1 MIRTLVSNQLALRN
15 PISDEVHNECL
26 AECFRIVY
34 HIELTDHDCSLQEEQ
49 FDNWDDL
56 VRFVAEAPE
65 LFIQG
70 SGISEFRIWTEYEDF
85 SDKI

>member
-15 PISDEVHNECL
+15 PISVEVHNECL

-70 SGISEFRIWTEYEDF
+70 SGISEFKIWTEYENF

>member
-1 MIRTLVSNQLALRN
+1 MIRTLVSNKLALRN
-15 PISDEVHNECL
+15 PISVEVHNECL

-34 HIELTDHDCSLQEEQ
+34 HIELTDHDASLQEEQ

-65 LFIQG
+65 LFIEG
-70 SGISEFRIWTEYEDF
+70 SGISEFKIWTECVDF
-85 SDKI
+85 SDKL

>member
-1 MIRTLVSNQLALRN
+1 MIRTLVSNKLALRN
-15 PISDEVHNECL
+15 PISVEVHNECL

-34 HIELTDHDCSLQEEQ
+34 HIEIGNHDCLLQEEQ

-65 LFIQG
+65 LFSEG
-70 SGISEFRIWTEYEDF
+70 SGISEFKIWTEDVDF
-85 SDKI
+85 SDKL

>member
-1 MIRTLVSNQLALRN
+1 MIRTLVSNELALRN
-15 PISDEVHNECL
+15 PISVEVHNECL

-34 HIELTDHDCSLQEEQ
+34 HIELTNHEYGVEEQ

-65 LFIQG
+65 LFIEG
-70 SGISEFRIWTEYEDF
+70 SGISEFKIWTECVDF

>member
-15 PISDEVHNECL
+15 PISEEVHNECL

-34 HIELTDHDCSLQEEQ
+34 HIEIGDHDSSIQEQ

-65 LFIQG
+65 LFSEG
-70 SGISEFRIWTEYEDF
+70 SGISEFKIWTEDEDF

>member
-1 MIRTLVSNQLALRN
+1 MIRTLVSNKLALRN
-15 PISDEVHNECL
+15 PISVEVHNECL

-34 HIELTDHDCSLQEEQ
+34 HIEIGNHDCSLQEEQ

-65 LFIQG
+65 LLIQG
-70 SGISEFRIWTEYEDF
+70 SGISEFKIWTEYEDF
-85 SDKI
+85 SDKL

>member
-15 PISDEVHNECL
+15 PISDEVHNEFL
-26 AECFRIVY
+26 SECFRIVY
-34 HIELTDHDCSLQEEQ
+34 HIELTDHDASLQEEQ

-65 LFIQG
+65 LFIEG
-70 SGISEFRIWTEYEDF
+70 SGISEFKIWTEDVCF
-85 SDKI
+85 SDKL

>member
-1 MIRTLVSNQLALRN
+1 MIRTLVSNQLALCN
-15 PISDEVHNECL
+15 PISVEVHNECL

-34 HIELTDHDCSLQEEQ
+34 HIELTDHDASIQEEQ

-56 VRFVAEAPE
+56 VRFVAKAPE
-65 LFIQG
+65 LFIEY
-70 SGISEFRIWTEYEDF
+70 SGISEFKIWTECVDF

>member
-1 MIRTLVSNQLALRN
+1 MIRTLVSNELALRN
-15 PISDEVHNECL
+15 PISVEVHNESL
-26 AECFRIVY
+26 AQCFRFVY
-34 HIELTDHDCSLQEEQ
+34 HIELTNHEYGVEEQ

-65 LFIQG
+65 LFREG
-70 SGISEFRIWTEYEDF
+70 SGISEFKIWTEDVSF